1 MPVAGTSV
9 HPHHD
14 TGGLDDRIR
23 TLAYLK
29 AQAFGGTFG
38 DDRSDQISSGQLNDN
53 LGVDDPDSDAFHCA
67 LQNIFG
73 ADFHSGMWF
82 R

>member
-38 DDRSDQISSGQLNDN
+38 GLFTGFSGR
-53 LGVDDPDSDAFHCA
+53 VSVA
-67 LQNIFG
+67 
-73 ADFHSGMWF
+73 
-82 R
+82 